1 MGDIVI
7 EAMMAVEAP
16 QISMVVVEVGT
27 YNSRL
32 SPLPLRLLMM
42 PLLRRR
48 QSCSPN
54 QVVVG
59 WLVVDLGQSPAVAE
73 VIT

>member
-1 MGDIVI
+1 M
-7 EAMMAVEAP
+7 
-16 QISMVVVEVGT
+16 MVVVEVGT

-32 SPLPLRLLMM
+32 SPLLLYLLMM
-42 PLLRRR
+42 LLLR

-54 QVVVG
+54 QVLVG
-59 WLVVDLGQSPAVAE
+59 WSVVDLGQSPAVAE